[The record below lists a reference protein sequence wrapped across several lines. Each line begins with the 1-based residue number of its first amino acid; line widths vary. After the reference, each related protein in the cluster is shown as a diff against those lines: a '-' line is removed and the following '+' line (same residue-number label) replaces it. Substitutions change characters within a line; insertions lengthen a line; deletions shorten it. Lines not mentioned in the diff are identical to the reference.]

1 MIKAEFGIID
11 DFNKKNDYTGY
22 YPKKYNCIPI
32 DDDKYLTDWWPQLSE
47 ISTFN
52 VYNENTLQ
60 PQKALSRW
68 GITIIPPQSLPALL
82 DIVISDKRYKKDKYL
97 IAFAQL
103 IHSAIQD
110 QKYII
115 HYGV

>member
-11 DFNKKNDYTGY
+11 DFNERNDYTGY
-22 YPKKYNCIPI
+22 CPQKYHCVPI
-32 DDDKYLTDWWPQLSE
+32 DDDEYLNDWWPRLSE
-47 ISTFN
+47 ISTLN
-52 VYNENTLQ
+52 VYVQHTLQ
-60 PQKALSRW
+60 AQRALSRW

-82 DIVISDKRYKKDKYL
+82 DIVITDKRYKKDKHL

-110 QKYII
+110 QKYMI